1 MSISHHIALFIIRE
15 KSGNIYTFQ
24 QVNLFLFCCCIW
36 LHVYAADFKLEMNA
50 LLSVY
55 PALLIPLSC
64 ILSFTLLILQM
75 SLRYHCIVWRTWRK
89 EHQRVHVVMET
100 KDSENNNNN
109 DDMISVVSSK
119 NSKLLGA
126 PSQKSPSSSCS
137 PSPKSLN
144 SFAPSWAS
152 PNSYSIP
159 LQAPLASMTSLWWVF
174 CPISKSWVLSII
186 TLFIYSYFVWE
197 GREERE
203 GLLFTTY
210 WTNHISTCKLVRFA
224 LRC

>member
-174 CPISKSWVLSII
+174 FLFLKAEYFPSSLY
-186 TLFIYSYFVWE
+186 LFIHILFERGGRRERVYFLPRIE
-197 GREERE
+197 QII
-203 GLLFTTY
+203 FQ
-210 WTNHISTCKLVRFA
+210 HAS
-224 LRC
+224 